1 MLKVDRNKYKNIKK
15 IIDGWMAEGKV
26 VTHKQQKRS
35 MHRKQ
40 CYEVLGHSQGL
51 SYETI
56 QKIGRSKNYS
66 DFRHMQWPQGKT
78 HVKVRQVGPV
88 RVEKVALRQP
98 TMGDMV
104 QLQNELMSL
113 VDEVTQLQTE
123 MAIIKNKKRRWFNG

>member
-15 IIDGWMAEGKV
+15 IIDGWMADGKV

-78 HVKVRQVGPV
+78 HVKVRQVG
-88 RVEKVALRQP
+88 KVCLQAVSISRED
-98 TMGDMV
+98 GDIL
-104 QLQNELMSL
+104 QLQNEVRSL
-113 VDEVTQLQTE
+113 TDEVTELQTE